1 MAKDLLKIIMAKDL
15 LLEIGTEEVPAHF
28 MPGILA
34 QLKEKATAKFQ
45 EMRLDFDEVTTLGTP
60 RRTAL
65 LVKNLA
71 ETQQGASSEY
81 KGPSTAIAFDKD
93 GNPTKAA
100 IGFARGKKVDVAD
113 LVVKDG
119 YVYAVSSEEGKQTV
133 ELLPTLLKELVE
145 GLNFPKNMR
154 WGDLDFRFVRPL
166 RWLVALYDEEVI
178 DFTVANVTSGR
189 VSRGHRFLS
198 EGDFT
203 INKASDYEQACKD
216 AFIIVDQ
223 EKRRDIIKAQIEEIA
238 KAHNGHA
245 EITEDLLEEVIYLVE
260 YPTALCGTFEDKYL
274 KLPKEAVMTPMRD
287 HQRYFPVLDD
297 NNNLLPLFITVR
309 NGGDYCL
316 DKVQHGNER
325 VLRARLADAQFFFDE
340 DRKHSLYDY
349 VEKLKTVVFQ
359 EGLGTIYDKANRLA
373 ELSAFIG
380 EKVNATEDEI
390 KTTKRAAILA
400 KADLVSAMVC
410 EFTELQGIMGREYA
424 LLDGEGQEV
433 ATAIYEHYMPRFAGD
448 AEPASVAGR
457 LVSLAD
463 KMDNIVATFSRGLVP
478 TGSQDPFALRRQALG
493 IVHTIIEA
501 NYTISI
507 SEIAD
512 KAMDLLNITDSEK
525 RAEIQKN
532 VAEFFTLRLK
542 NVLSDNDVRYDIIDA
557 VLENADEVAGTYA
570 KACVTAQEIASGVLN
585 DAIQAFVRVGN
596 ISKKAENNVINE
608 ALFTLD
614 EEKALYNIYVA
625 VAKDVETALNNKDYK
640 TAIDK
645 MQELTAPINNFFDNV
660 MVMDKDEQ
668 IKNNRLALLKNIDTL
683 IKSIADFGKIVL

>member
-1 MAKDLLKIIMAKDL
+1 MAKDL

-45 EMRLDFDEVTTLGTP
+45 EMRLDFDEVTSLGTP

-373 ELSAFIG
+373 ELSVFIG

>member
-1 MAKDLLKIIMAKDL
+1 MAKDL

-380 EKVNATEDEI
+380 EKVNATEAEI

-542 NVLSDNDVRYDIIDA
+542 NVLGDNDVRYDIIDA
-557 VLENADEVAGTYA
+557 VLENADEIAGTYA

-614 EEKALYNIYVA
+614 EEKALYNTYVV

>member
-1 MAKDLLKIIMAKDL
+1 MAKDL

-45 EMRLDFDEVTTLGTP
+45 EMRLDFDEVTSLGTP

-65 LVKNLA
+65 LVKNLT

-683 IKSIADFGKIVL
+683 IKSVADFGKIVL

>member
-1 MAKDLLKIIMAKDL
+1 MAKDL

-45 EMRLDFDEVTTLGTP
+45 EMRLDFDEVTSLGTP

-65 LVKNLA
+65 LGKNLA

>member
-1 MAKDLLKIIMAKDL
+1 MAKDL

-28 MPGILA
+28 MSGILA

-81 KGPSTAIAFDKD
+81 KGPSTAIAFDKY

-178 DFTVANVTSGR
+178 DFTVANVKSGR

-203 INKASDYEQACKD
+203 INKASDYEQACKE

-660 MVMDKDEQ
+660 MVMDKD
-668 IKNNRLALLKNIDTL
+668 DY
-683 IKSIADFGKIVL
+683 F

>member
-1 MAKDLLKIIMAKDL
+1 MAKDL

-45 EMRLDFDEVTTLGTP
+45 EMRLDFDEVTSLGTP

-198 EGDFT
+198 EGEFT

-683 IKSIADFGKIVL
+683 IKSVADFGKIVL

>member
-1 MAKDLLKIIMAKDL
+1 MAKDL
-15 LLEIGTEEVPAHF
+15 LLEIGIEEVPAHF

-178 DFTVANVTSGR
+178 DFTVANVKSGR

>member
-1 MAKDLLKIIMAKDL
+1 MAKDL

-178 DFTVANVTSGR
+178 DFTVANVKSGR

-380 EKVNATEDEI
+380 EKVNATEDKI

-542 NVLSDNDVRYDIIDA
+542 NVLGDNDVRYDIIDA
-557 VLENADEVAGTYA
+557 VLENADEIAGTYA

-614 EEKALYNIYVA
+614 EEKALYNTYVV

>member
-1 MAKDLLKIIMAKDL
+1 MAKDL

-178 DFTVANVTSGR
+178 DFTVANVKSGR

-380 EKVNATEDEI
+380 EKVNATEAEI

-542 NVLSDNDVRYDIIDA
+542 NVLGDNDVRYDIIDA

-596 ISKKAENNVINE
+596 ISKKQKI
-608 ALFTLD
+608 
-614 EEKALYNIYVA
+614 
-625 VAKDVETALNNKDYK
+625 
-640 TAIDK
+640 
-645 MQELTAPINNFFDNV
+645 M
-660 MVMDKDEQ
+660 
-668 IKNNRLALLKNIDTL
+668 LLMKHYL
-683 IKSIADFGKIVL
+683 H

>member
-1 MAKDLLKIIMAKDL
+1 MAKDL

-349 VEKLKTVVFQ
+349 VEKLKTVLFQ

>member
-1 MAKDLLKIIMAKDL
+1 MAKDL

-28 MPGILA
+28 MPEILA

>member
-1 MAKDLLKIIMAKDL
+1 MAKDL

-178 DFTVANVTSGR
+178 DFTVANVKSGR

-380 EKVNATEDEI
+380 EKVNATEAEI

-542 NVLSDNDVRYDIIDA
+542 NVLGDNDVRYDIIDA
-557 VLENADEVAGTYA
+557 VLENADEIAGTYA

-614 EEKALYNIYVA
+614 EEKALYNTYVV

>member
-1 MAKDLLKIIMAKDL
+1 
-15 LLEIGTEEVPAHF
+15 
-28 MPGILA
+28 
-34 QLKEKATAKFQ
+34 
-45 EMRLDFDEVTTLGTP
+45 MRLDFDEVTSLGTP

>member
-1 MAKDLLKIIMAKDL
+1 MAKDL

-113 LVVKDG
+113 LVVKDV

-683 IKSIADFGKIVL
+683 IKSVADFGKIVL

>member
-1 MAKDLLKIIMAKDL
+1 MAKDL

-28 MPGILA
+28 MSGILA

-81 KGPSTAIAFDKD
+81 KGPSTAIAFDKY

-614 EEKALYNIYVA
+614 EEKALYNTYVA

-668 IKNNRLALLKNIDTL
+668 IKNNRLSLLKNIDTL
-683 IKSIADFGKIVL
+683 IKSVADFGKIVL

>member
-1 MAKDLLKIIMAKDL
+1 MAKDL

-178 DFTVANVTSGR
+178 DFTVANVKSGR

-203 INKASDYEQACKD
+203 INKASNYEQACKD

-238 KAHNGHA
+238 KTHNGHA

-683 IKSIADFGKIVL
+683 IKSVADFGKIVL

>member
-1 MAKDLLKIIMAKDL
+1 MAKDL

-81 KGPSTAIAFDKD
+81 KGPSTAIAFDKV

>member
-1 MAKDLLKIIMAKDL
+1 MAKDL

-178 DFTVANVTSGR
+178 DFTVANVKSGR

-380 EKVNATEDEI
+380 EKVNATEAEI

-463 KMDNIVATFSRGLVP
+463 KMDNIVSTFSRGLVP

-683 IKSIADFGKIVL
+683 IKSVADFGKIVL

>member
-1 MAKDLLKIIMAKDL
+1 MAKDL

-45 EMRLDFDEVTTLGTP
+45 EMRLDFDEVTSLGTP

-119 YVYAVSSEEGKQTV
+119 YVYTVSSEEGKQTV

-683 IKSIADFGKIVL
+683 IKSVADFGKIVL

>member
-1 MAKDLLKIIMAKDL
+1 MAKDL
-15 LLEIGTEEVPAHF
+15 LLEIGIEEVPAHF

-178 DFTVANVTSGR
+178 DFTVANVKSGR

-557 VLENADEVAGTYA
+557 VLENADEVTGTYA

>member
-1 MAKDLLKIIMAKDL
+1 MAKDL

-45 EMRLDFDEVTTLGTP
+45 EMRLDFDEVTSLGTP

-683 IKSIADFGKIVL
+683 IKYIADFGKIVL

>member
-1 MAKDLLKIIMAKDL
+1 MAKDL

-45 EMRLDFDEVTTLGTP
+45 EMRLDFDEVTSLGTP

-380 EKVNATEDEI
+380 EKANATEDEI